1 MSQHLNSRFPG
12 LTDILCACGLI
23 CVLAIAIAAAGQ
35 TAATPDAGRKSPSGE
50 GAAAVPAGPSSGEVA
65 PPVSG
70 GSSKPDSGKLAKPS
84 AAGKKAKAATA
95 PGAQGGA
102 SPFQALSFSSE
113 RGPIDIHSD
122 TLDLDYKAHTV
133 FYRGHVYATQGTASL
148 SSDTLQVL
156 YNGDFKDL
164 KQAIATGNVRVAQG
178 GRWATGEKAELNQ
191 DNHTVVMTGNPVMH
205 DGPDQVAGTRILI
218 YLDSQKS
225 VVEKAHAVLFPNKS
239 ENREDHK
246 PNDHD
251 R

>member
-1 MSQHLNSRFPG
+1 M
-12 LTDILCACGLI
+12 
-23 CVLAIAIAAAGQ
+23 CVLAIAISAAGQ
-35 TAATPDAGRKSPSGE
+35 TGAKPDTGQKSASGE
-50 GAAAVPAGPSSGEVA
+50 GAAAVPAGPSTGEVA
-65 PPVSG
+65 PASG
-70 GSSKPDSGKLAKPS
+70 GSSGAESGKLGKAPT
-84 AAGKKAKAATA
+84 AGKKAKAATA
-95 PGAQGGA
+95 PDAQRGG
-102 SPFQALSFSSE
+102 SPFQPLTFSSE

-133 FYRGHVYATQGTASL
+133 FYRGHVHATQGTASL
-148 SSDTLQVL
+148 TSDTLQVL

-178 GRWATGEKAELNQ
+178 GRWSTSERAELDQ
-191 DNHTVVMTGNPVMH
+191 VKHTVVMTGSPVMH

-225 VVEKAHAVLFPNKS
+225 VVEKAHAVLLPNKS
-239 ENREDHK
+239 ENREDQK